1 MKNVTTGSGLGLR
14 ATMIAI
20 VTTLLVSSL
29 VGGGLLIYSL
39 RATLQGYAGIS
50 DVVERLND
58 TTRRMN
64 TLMLMCR
71 RGEKDFLLRRGA
83 GDVEKVVTYSS
94 QLETDAQLAREL
106 AKDPLIADPK
116 DVESAGRILASTGR
130 YRDAFLAVVKA
141 VEASGGNLSTAEVTA
156 KIDTM
161 RATVHEIEPLVEEI
175 SKRVELRVEQMRAE
189 IAVRSSGLMSTA
201 LWVFGI
207 LTLIGLGIAVNGAR
221 RVLRQIGGEPVVV
234 SDLVSRIASGDLTV
248 RGSGRDVGLLGEIV
262 AMAERLRDMITL
274 IRLQGV
280 STLPPVNDQIAK
292 AVERL
297 GQVADEVRGSTISA
311 QFSNERLEELIHEQV
326 KSGAD
331 YIVRSMVDIGGAVG
345 EQSRA
350 AGVVSLAAEE
360 GSTNTST
367 LASAAEEIS
376 ANVGEVNHSLEEVG
390 RMIDSVT
397 ASMSRLTRSQEAVR
411 RRCLDADAEASRA
424 TGMARN
430 GRQVMEELTES
441 AQLIGQIVQTI
452 NNIAEQTNMLAL
464 NASIEAAGAGEA
476 GKGFAVVANEVKAL
490 ARQTAEATGDIG
502 SRIHQIQM
510 QANDAASAVDEIAG
524 VIERLADVN
533 REIVNAA
540 DEQALAA
547 TDIARS
553 MDGVTRA
560 ADTVMRGS
568 QELGSAV
575 DEIARTANT
584 LGNGSR
590 ELAETATSMASAI
603 EETATQAEQSNK
615 LAQAMLATVADTVSA
630 SQGMRLDM
638 ERTRMASERLESTA
652 QTISLLIDALGSV
665 SRRLHDAQASL
676 NTGAP
681 PFDML
686 RVKTAHLEWLRKLEE
701 MINGE
706 AVMNERDAGDA
717 RACPLGMW
725 LFAADE
731 GGRFASLPAYASVE
745 STHDRV
751 HALARAVIRDHAEG
765 RDAREGLQRFN
776 QERDALFLAL
786 DQLYVEAARSS
797 G

>member
-1 MKNVTTGSGLGLR
+1 MKNVTTGNGWGLR
-14 ATMIAI
+14 VTMIAI
-20 VTTLLVSSL
+20 VITLLVSSL
-29 VGGGLLIYSL
+29 IGGGLLIYSL
-39 RATLQGYAGIS
+39 RATLQGYAGIEE
-50 DVVERLND
+50 VVERFNA
-58 TTRRMN
+58 TSHHMN
-64 TLMLMCR
+64 TLMLMSR
-71 RGEKDFLLRRGA
+71 RSEKDFLLQRGA
-83 GDVEKVVTYSS
+83 KDVEKVVTFTG
-94 QLETDAQLAREL
+94 QLETDAQMAREL
-106 AKDPLIADPK
+106 ARDPLIADSR
-116 DVESAGRILASTGR
+116 DVESAARILEITGR

-141 VEASGGNLSTAEVTA
+141 VEASGGDLATDGVKARIE
-156 KIDTM
+156 TM
-161 RATVHEIEPLVEEI
+161 RASVHEIEPLVEEM
-175 SKRVELRVEQMRAE
+175 SHRVGERADRMRAE
-189 IAVRSSGLMSTA
+189 IFARSNGLMNTA
-201 LWVFGI
+201 LWVFSI
-207 LTLIGLGIAVNGAR
+207 LTLVGLGIAVNGAR
-221 RVLRQIGGEPVVV
+221 RVLRQIGGEPAVV
-234 SDLVSRIASGDLTV
+234 SGLLARIASGDLTV
-248 RGSGRDVGLLGEIV
+248 RGSGGDVGLLGEIV

-280 STLPPVNDQIAK
+280 STLPPVNDQISK

-311 QFSNERLEELIHEQV
+311 QGSNGRLENLIHEQV

-331 YIVRSMVDIGGAVG
+331 YIVRSMSDIGGAVS

-360 GSTNTST
+360 GSTNTAT

-390 RMIDSVT
+390 RMIDNVS
-397 ASMSRLTRSQEAVR
+397 ASMSRLTQSQEAVR

-464 NASIEAAGAGEA
+464 NASIEAAGAGES

-490 ARQTAEATGDIG
+490 ARQTAEATEDIG
-502 SRIHQIQM
+502 GRIHQIQV

-524 VIERLADVN
+524 VIERLAEVN

-590 ELAETATSMASAI
+590 ALAETATSMASAI

-630 SQGMRLDM
+630 SQGMRDDM
-638 ERTRMASERLESTA
+638 ERTRMASERLEATA

-665 SRRLHDAQASL
+665 SRRLHEAQASL

-706 AVMNERDAGDA
+706 AVMNEREAGDA
-717 RACPLGMW
+717 KACPLGVW
-725 LFAADE
+725 LFAAGE

-745 STHDRV
+745 STHDQV

-765 RDAREGLQRFN
+765 REAREGLRRFN
-776 QERDALFLAL
+776 QARDALFLAL
-786 DQLYVEAARSS
+786 DQLYVEAARAS